1 MEQDSQEW
9 LQARVGMITASR
21 IKDVIA
27 TTKSGPSASRKNYA
41 AELILERVTGQRGE
55 RFVNAA
61 MAHGTETE
69 PLARLAYSLH
79 TGHDVEEVGFI
90 HHPTIARSG
99 ASPDGL
105 VSLYG
110 MCEIKCPNT
119 ATHIAWAIAGV
130 VPPKHV
136 AQMQWQMACTGRE
149 WNDFVSFDPRMPE
162 GQQLFIRTLYRDN
175 DYIAKLE
182 QEVVKFDEEIELLP
196 EEEMILALGGVKWF

>member
-1 MEQDSQEW
+1 MEQNTQEW
-9 LQARVGMITASR
+9 LQDRIGMITASR
-21 IKDVIA
+21 IKDMMA
-27 TTKSGPSASRKNYA
+27 QTKSGPSASRKNYA
-41 AELILERVTGQRGE
+41 AELMLERVTGQRGE

-61 MAHGTETE
+61 MEWGVTNE

-79 TGHDVEEVGFI
+79 TGQDVEEVGFI

-105 VSLYG
+105 VSLDG
-110 MCEIKCPNT
+110 MVEIKCGNT

-130 VPPKHV
+130 VPPEHV
-136 AQMQWQMACTGRE
+136 PQMQWQMACCNRG

-182 QEVVKFDEEIELLP
+182 QEVVKFDAEIEAMIADL
-196 EEEMILALGGVKWF
+196 EMVKWY

>member
-1 MEQDSQEW
+1 MEQNTQEW
-9 LQARVGMITASR
+9 LQDRIGMITASR
-21 IKDVIA
+21 IKDMMA
-27 TTKSGPSASRKNYA
+27 QTKSGPSASRKNYA
-41 AELILERVTGQRGE
+41 AELMLERITGQRGE

-61 MAHGTETE
+61 MAFGTETE

-79 TGHDVEEVGFI
+79 TGQDVDEVGFI
-90 HHPTIARSG
+90 HHPTIARAG

-105 VSLYG
+105 VSLDG
-110 MCEIKCPNT
+110 MVEIKCGNT

-130 VPPKHV
+130 VPPEHV
-136 AQMQWQMACTGRE
+136 PQMQWQMACCNRG

-182 QEVVKFDEEIELLP
+182 QEVVKFDAEIEAMIADL
-196 EEEMILALGGVKWF
+196 EMVKWY